1 MSTRKASKKPVIHK
15 LSGSKITV
23 CIIVSQWHK
32 DITND
37 LLKGSLE
44 VFEGNKIDQSSIHI
58 VNVPGSFELPLG
70 AKWAMDTYQPDAV
83 ICLGCII
90 KGETPHFHYISKAV
104 ADGIMHLNIA
114 NNIPVIFGVLTTDTL
129 KQANQRSG
137 GKHGN
142 KGADASVAALE
153 MIKLRDKLKQTHAS
167 KSK

>member
-1 MSTRKASKKPVIHK
+1 MSTRKANTKPVIRRF
-15 LSGSKITV
+15 LGGKITI
-23 CIIVSQWHK
+23 CIIVSQWHT
-32 DITND
+32 DITDD
-37 LLKGSLE
+37 LLKGSLRTFRE
-44 VFEGNKIDQSSIHI
+44 HKIDQSSIHI

-70 AKWAMDTYQPDAV
+70 AKWALDTYKPDAV

-104 ADGIMHLNIA
+104 AGGIMQLNLA

-129 KQANQRSG
+129 KQAKQRSG

-153 MIKLRDKLKQTHAS
+153 MIELRDKLKQTHAS
-167 KSK
+167 KS